1 MIRRRQN
8 MTRRRQNIR
17 WQIAIGALLVVAAST
32 ACSFAAD
39 PRYPDWPCVQAKVP
53 EISLAAVWA
62 GPPLDDIKDKW
73 KDDAKVSALVPK
85 LAARRTTLEDAQ
97 QLITEFL
104 AGPAADKATA
114 GKLLFAGL
122 FDSLNA
128 QRSSVLNGLE
138 RITRKQREAA
148 DKIRADVF
156 ALQALQ
162 GTSPPD
168 QPKIDE
174 LGNQMIWQTR
184 IFEDRQ
190 RVVKFVCEVPTA
202 IDQRLFALG
211 RMIQQEIE

>member
-8 MTRRRQNIR
+8 MR
-17 WQIAIGALLVVAAST
+17 WQIAIGTLFLVAAST
-32 ACSFAAD
+32 EAGLAAD
-39 PRYPDWPCVQAKVP
+39 PRYPDWPCTQAKVP
-53 EISLAAVWA
+53 EISLTAVWA

-73 KDDAKVSALVPK
+73 RDDAKVSPLVSR
-85 LAARRTTLEDAQ
+85 LAARRTSLDEAQ
-97 QLITEFL
+97 KLITEFL
-104 AGPAADKATA
+104 GSPATDKATT

-128 QRSSVLNGLE
+128 QRASVMNGLE

-148 DKIRADVF
+148 DKIRSDVS
-156 ALQALQ
+156 ALHALQ
-162 GTSPPD
+162 GASPPD

-174 LGNQMIWQTR
+174 LSNQMVWQTR

>member
-1 MIRRRQN
+1 M
-8 MTRRRQNIR
+8 R
-17 WQIAIGALLVVAAST
+17 WQTAIGALVVVAAST
-32 ACSFAAD
+32 ELGFAAD
-39 PRYPDWPCVQAKVP
+39 PRYPDWPCTQAKVP

-73 KDDAKVSALVPK
+73 KDDAKVSALVSK
-85 LAARRTTLEDAQ
+85 LSARRTPLEDAQ
-97 QLITEFL
+97 KAITEFL
-104 AGPAADKATA
+104 AGSAADKATT

-148 DKIRADVF
+148 DKIRSDTL

-162 GTSPPD
+162 GASPPD
-168 QPKIDE
+168 QTKIDE
-174 LGNQMIWQTR
+174 LGNQLVWQTR

-190 RVVKFVCEVPTA
+190 RMVKFVCEVPTA

-211 RMIQQEIE
+211 RVIQQEME

>member
-1 MIRRRQN
+1 M
-8 MTRRRQNIR
+8 R
-17 WQIAIGALLVVAAST
+17 WQIAIGTLFLVAAST
-32 ACSFAAD
+32 EPGFAAD
-39 PRYPDWPCVQAKVP
+39 PRYPDWPCTQAKVP
-53 EISLAAVWA
+53 EISLTAVWA

-73 KDDAKVSALVPK
+73 RDDAKVSPLVSR
-85 LAARRTTLEDAQ
+85 LAARRTSLDEAQ
-97 QLITEFL
+97 KLITEFL
-104 AGPAADKATA
+104 GNPATDKATA

-128 QRSSVLNGLE
+128 QRASVMNGLE

-148 DKIRADVF
+148 DKIRSDVS
-156 ALQALQ
+156 ALHALQ
-162 GTSPPD
+162 GAASPD

-174 LGNQMIWQTR
+174 LSNQMVWQTR